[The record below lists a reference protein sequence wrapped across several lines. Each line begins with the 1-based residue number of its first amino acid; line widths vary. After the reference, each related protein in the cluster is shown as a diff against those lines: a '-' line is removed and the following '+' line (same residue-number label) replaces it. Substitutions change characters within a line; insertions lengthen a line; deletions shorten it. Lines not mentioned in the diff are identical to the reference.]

1 MEERMRK
8 ILDELGHD
16 TDSEGLK
23 ETPFRVIKHFKEAYK
38 SITKEDIKEFKKTLT
53 TFTAPKDQGIIILKD
68 IDFYGNCQ
76 HHAIPFYGK
85 VHIGYLPKKKIL
97 GISKLARIVDF
108 HSKTLQIQEQFTK
121 DVINTIVEVINPKG
135 VGIVVESAH
144 LCMRARGVEKQ
155 NAIMLTSEMIGCF
168 RTSSAIKDEFLRL
181 IGK

>member
-1 MEERMRK
+1 MEERMRT
-8 ILDELGHD
+8 ILEELGHD

-38 SITKEDIKEFKKTLT
+38 SITKGDIEEFKKCLT

-68 IDFYGNCQ
+68 IDFYSWCQ

-121 DVINTIVEVINPKG
+121 DIINTINEVIHPKG
-135 VGIVVESAH
+135 LGIMVESVH

-155 NAIMLTSEMIGCF
+155 NSTMITSEVLGCF
-168 RTSSAIKDEFLRL
+168 RTSPAVKDEFLRL